1 MLSKF
6 FCAAAIVVLSAQ
18 FARAQVN
25 DISKALPDSAGYGFN
40 LTPFYERPITAQDM
54 RDMEI
59 DRKYRD
65 TLAKIPNKK
74 ASRDP
79 WAGVRPATA
88 EDRHRPQ

>member
-1 MLSKF
+1 MSRKLLF
-6 FCAAAIVVLSAQ
+6 AATLIVLSVP

-25 DISKALPDSAGYGFN
+25 DIAKALPESAGYGFN
-40 LTPFYERPITAQDM
+40 LTPFYERPMTAQDM

-59 DRKYRD
+59 DRKYRE

-74 ASRDP
+74 PPRDP

>member
-1 MLSKF
+1 MPTKLL
-6 FCAAAIVVLSAQ
+6 CAAAFVLLSAE

-25 DISKALPDSAGYGFN
+25 DISKALPNSAGYGFN
-40 LTPFYERPITAQDM
+40 LTPSYERPITAQDM

-59 DRKYRD
+59 NRKYRE

-74 ASRDP
+74 PSRDP
-79 WAGVRPATA
+79 WAGIRPATA